1 MYDRDF
7 FKSND
12 MIGSAQIDLKNLIE
26 DSSLTKQPL
35 CLNESYY
42 KDVLGTKFPSK
53 LTFDQKD
60 KSRFWLDMKSKNKEK
75 NKLEVNG

>member
-35 CLNESYY
+35 CLNETYY
-42 KDVLGTKFPSK
+42 QDVLGSKFPSK
-53 LTFDQKD
+53 LTFDSKD

>member
-35 CLNESYY
+35 CLNETYY
-42 KDVLGTKFPSK
+42 QDVLGNKFPSK
-53 LTFDQKD
+53 LTFDSKD